1 MVLCHVSLDRA
12 LARGRVAAD
21 GAAPG
26 TSSNVSFQM
35 TLEVA
40 LHRCLVRALRTREHL
55 SSRQCIYVRW

>member
-40 LHRCLVRALRTREHL
+40 LHRCLVRALRT
-55 SSRQCIYVRW
+55 